1 MSGLIHPVRSL
12 RSDGG
17 QIEIRA
23 SSSAELYAW
32 AWRHRFPVA
41 IGEGKHP
48 FPFRIRKLS
57 PLPAMV
63 LTEQFVGRVANCRD
77 LLLKTRAHASGC
89 AFFMCAQHETK
100 LGGGSPLRVQVAGTS
115 RETQGGSP

>member
-1 MSGLIHPVRSL
+1 LKFAPK
-12 RSDGG
+12 
-17 QIEIRA
+17 A
-23 SSSAELYAW
+23 SEFLTALG
-32 AWRHRFPVA
+32 HRFPVA

-77 LLLKTRAHASGC
+77 LLIGKHQNAI
-89 AFFMCAQHETK
+89 
-100 LGGGSPLRVQVAGTS
+100 
-115 RETQGGSP
+115 